1 MAIKTASS
9 ILKCAMGEIIDK
21 ADDKIV
27 KKRKGKREERM
38 LSLSF
43 KYIVILKYC
52 QRSMQ
57 LHNTLFDLMEATFP
71 LKFLFVQN
79 ETVSLFPVRFLIHSD
94 SYGI

>member
-27 KKRKGKREERM
+27 KKRKGTNA
-38 LSLSF
+38 SLSF

>member
-57 LHNTLFDLMEATFP
+57 LHNTLFDLMEAT
-71 LKFLFVQN
+71 KFLFVQN